1 MVIVSGQDYFSVRCG
16 SLIADYDKE
25 TLLNLYQPIIGYE
38 AVALYFY
45 FLLETKNQE
54 ILSMSTHESLWNRL
68 KMNSQTFM
76 NAREKLE
83 GIGLLKTKLETTNG
97 ASIYHYE
104 LRAPVVPSQFFVD
117 PYRSSLFESS
127 LGKDEAERIKSLYYL
142 GDGVDEGDDITSN
155 FQEAFGIADIDNA
168 MYNVATSSS
177 KKMKGRRTRNIVS
190 EFDTD
195 TFFQFVKDKNGGY
208 AYYQDSLSRDELN
221 RLVSLFTL
229 NGIQEE
235 QGAEIFLKIY
245 DSEKPK
251 GERVDFDTL
260 LNQIL
265 LYHHDRVMYTPKQKS
280 TGEKVSSSTELG
292 EKINTCE
299 TLSPTDYLSR
309 LQGYTTPADSDI
321 KAINYIA
328 MKYGLANSVLN
339 ALIDFTLDRC
349 NNILK
354 FSYLDKVGASLK
366 RQKCT
371 CAKDAFEYLYSTTTR
386 LPSPNTPT
394 KKGSSEED
402 EDDEISKEK
411 WDALINSI
419 NHGKD

>member
-1 MVIVSGQDYFSVRCG
+1 MVIVSGQDYFSVRFG
-16 SLIADYDKE
+16 SLVADYDRE
-25 TLLNLYQPIIGYE
+25 TLVNLYQPIIGYE
-38 AVALYFY
+38 AVALYFS
-45 FLLETKNQE
+45 FMAEARNQE
-54 ILSMSTHESLWNRL
+54 VFSLSTHENFWNRL

-76 NAREKLE
+76 DAREKLE

-142 GDGVDEGDDITSN
+142 SEGHDEGDDITSN
-155 FQEAFGIADIDNA
+155 FQEAFGIADIDSA
-168 MYNVATSSS
+168 MFDITTSHN
-177 KKMKGRRTRNIVS
+177 KKMKSRRTRNIVS
-190 EFDTD
+190 EFDVD
-195 TFFQFVKDKNGGY
+195 LFFQFVKEKNGGY
-208 AYYQDSLSRDELN
+208 AYYQDALTRDELN

-260 LNQIL
+260 LSQIL
-265 LYHHDRVMYTPKQKS
+265 LYHHDRVMYTPKEKS
-280 TGEKVSSSTELG
+280 SGDKVSSTTELG

-321 KAINYIA
+321 KAINYIS

-339 ALIDFTLDRC
+339 ALIEFTLDRC

-371 CAKDAFEYLYSTTTR
+371 CAKDAFEYLYNTTTK
-386 LPSPNTPT
+386 LPSPHTPS
-394 KKGSSEED
+394 KKGEE
-402 EDDEISKEK
+402 EDDEISKED

-419 NHGKD
+419 SHGKD